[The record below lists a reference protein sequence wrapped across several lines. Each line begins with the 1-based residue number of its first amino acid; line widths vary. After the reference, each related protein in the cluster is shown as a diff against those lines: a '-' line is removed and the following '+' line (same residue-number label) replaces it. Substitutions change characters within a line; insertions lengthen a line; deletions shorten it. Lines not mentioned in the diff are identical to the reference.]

1 MKRALVFWVGSFVLM
16 LTAGYVVWNASTRR
30 AYSAQELSE
39 EQAVAAANR
48 FLQVCELAPASAP
61 RRARLRTGS
70 GGWQFWEISWPGQYT
85 CRIDARTG
93 QVYLFSNY
101 ARVYEQ
107 VKRIG
112 RERAPRIASQEAA
125 EQYCWELARR
135 LGLPKDAYLKSLR
148 ITKEGGAG
156 DANRAASISAVFDV
170 RYFGYAFLSD
180 GGEISITIDPLD
192 GTLTYFSRRLD
203 TMIESHDVRLSKSE
217 AVQKAKQVY
226 EGWYRTR
233 RSPHRG
239 QYAGRVEVGY
249 VYPNSNFGRK
259 ASPPQ
264 VPYRARLAYAVYFGE
279 EAVWI
284 DAANGS
290 LLGGRLLK

>member
-1 MKRALVFWVGSFVLM
+1 MKRKMLWFAALALVIA
-16 LTAGYVVWNASTRR
+16 AGYTLWEARAGG
-30 AYSAQELSE
+30 AYSPQELSE
-39 EQAVAAANR
+39 EQAVAVATR
-48 FLQVCELAPASAP
+48 FLRDCGFTPPSRPARVSSFNAD
-61 RRARLRTGS
+61 RLR
-70 GGWQFWEISWPGQYT
+70 SWHVLWDGEY
-85 CRIDARTG
+85 DVGVEARTG
-93 QVYLFSNY
+93 LVYWFSND
-101 ARVYEQ
+101 ARIYHQ

-112 RERAPRIASQEAA
+112 RDRAPQIASREAA
-125 EQYCWELARR
+125 EQYCWQVARR
-135 LGLPKDAYLKSLR
+135 LGLPKDAYLEELR
-148 ITKEGGAG
+148 LKAEGEGG
-156 DANRAASISAVFDV
+156 DANRSGAVVASFNV
-170 RYFGYAFLSD
+170 RYFGYTFLDDEGCDFSF
-180 GGEISITIDPLD
+180 TVDPID
-192 GTLTYFSRRLD
+192 GTLVYFSRRAYPFE
-203 TMIESHDVRLSKSE
+203 IESHDVRLSKSE

-239 QYAGRVEVGY
+239 QYTGRVEVGY
-249 VYPNSNFGRK
+249 VFPNSNFGRK